1 MPATWEPTPVPTC
14 GGSSGRSISSPRRFP
29 DLRYAMLH
37 PGPKDLAGADDVRRM
52 VEAYARMAEH
62 ARGLRS
68 DFQLCF
74 HNHYDSNGETAD
86 QVRTYLQ
93 AIAEVGTPALRWG
106 VDTAHA
112 HGMHADYLTVLG
124 DYAHLVGD
132 FFHIKGRI
140 PAFDQLH
147 EPAAYRADRDI
158 WSNPAEVGSGLYGGF
173 VNVADPE
180 VETPLAEAFA
190 ILRRKARPTGGVVRG
205 ALEIDVPRQ
214 HPRLEVL
221 WRGAVPGQRARRADD
236 HAVVQRRLDSAGVPS

>member
-1 MPATWEPTPVPTC
+1 
-14 GGSSGRSISSPRRFP
+14 
-29 DLRYAMLH
+29 
-37 PGPKDLAGADDVRRM
+37 M
-52 VEAYARMAEH
+52 VETYARLAEH
-62 ARGLRS
+62 IRGLRP

-93 AIAEVGTPALRWG
+93 AIAAVDSPALRWG

-112 HGMHADYLTVLG
+112 HGMQADYLSVLD

-147 EPAAYRADRDI
+147 EPAAYRPDRDI

-180 VETPLAEAFA
+180 VATPLAEAFA
-190 ILRRKARPTGGVVRG
+190 ILRRKARPTAGVVRG

-221 WRGAVPGQRARRADD
+221 CAALYLTSTHGARTTMQLSNDELIGRVFPPQQRAR
-236 HAVVQRRLDSAGVPS
+236 Q